1 MKKTLIRRAAA
12 LAAMGMGLV
21 ALPALAVQVTFASN
35 DSTLVG
41 PQTGADTL
49 GNTWQTSNGP
59 ANDNSSFTMAN
70 AAEAP
75 QAFNRLNVS
84 NGLGTFAH
92 AFQMTLNSS
101 QNSLGFHGIS
111 QGAVASGLVNDF
123 VVKPTSDS
131 TTWISWTPTYD
142 LLDSAFGLFQRIRF
156 TAPVGT
162 QLSKGE
168 DFNLNVNFA
177 GIMTNDSGWSASW
190 DDRLAVVPPDNSVP
204 EPGSLLLMG
213 AGMMGLIGASRR
225 KKA

>member
-12 LAAMGMGLV
+12 LAAMGLGLV

-35 DSTLVG
+35 DSTVVG

-49 GNTWQTSNGP
+49 GNTWQTSNGA
-59 ANDNSSFTMAN
+59 ANANSSFTMAN
-70 AAEAP
+70 AVEAP
-75 QAFNRLNVS
+75 QAFNSLNIS
-84 NGLGTFAH
+84 NGLGNFAN

-101 QNSLGFHGIS
+101 QNSLGFHGLS
-111 QGAVASGLVNDF
+111 LGTVESGLVNDF
-123 VVKPTSDS
+123 IVKPTNDPS
-131 TTWISWTPTYD
+131 TWISWTPTYD
-142 LLDSAFGLFQRIRF
+142 LLDSAYGLYQRIRF

-162 QLSKGE
+162 QLSQGE

-177 GIMTNDSGWSASW
+177 GIMTADSGWAASW
-190 DDRLAVVPPDNSVP
+190 DDRLAIVPPDNSVP